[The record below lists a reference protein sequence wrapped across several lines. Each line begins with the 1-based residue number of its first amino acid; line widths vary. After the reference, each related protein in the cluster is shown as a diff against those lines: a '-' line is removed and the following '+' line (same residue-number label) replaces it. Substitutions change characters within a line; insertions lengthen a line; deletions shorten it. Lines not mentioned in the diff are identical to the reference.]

1 MLAAMASDAQRP
13 DPLAWLDDADSQH
26 EAGDEVFAEQLEGCR
41 IRLIELAGD
50 VSQRILP
57 VTDAFLDGDADAARD
72 HIVHRRIAAD
82 CERLEDACFYL
93 LARQGPAGADLRR
106 IVATIR
112 CVTPIERGAS
122 IVAHVARSLTWVHPP
137 SMPQRLRETLRELAG
152 HAAQVFEGA
161 VGAWRDLDGHAAA
174 ELQRSDDEVDLL
186 QKLLLTELYTGAQS
200 TEESVS
206 LALIARYLERLGDH
220 GVEMARQVAYAV
232 TGRRSTDAD

>member
-1 MLAAMASDAQRP
+1 MLAPMASDAQRP
-13 DPLAWLDDADSQH
+13 DPLAWLDDADGAR
-26 EAGDEVFAEQLEGCR
+26 EGVDAAFDEQLESCR
-41 IRLIELAGD
+41 TALIALAED
-50 VSQRILP
+50 VSHRILP
-57 VTDAFLDGDADAARD
+57 VTDAFLDGDVDAARD

-82 CERLEDACFYL
+82 CERLEDACFHL
-93 LARQGPAGADLRR
+93 LASHGPVGADLRR
-106 IVATIR
+106 IVASIR
-112 CVTPIERGAS
+112 CVTPVERGAS

-137 SMPQRLRETLRELAG
+137 SMPPRLRETLRELAG
-152 HAAQVFEGA
+152 HAAAVFEGA
-161 VGAWRDLDGHAAA
+161 VGAWRDLDAQAAA

-232 TGRRSTDAD
+232 TGRRPADQ